1 MANYDTILW
10 MAFKQMTRKT
20 SSAEN
25 FMSMLTPELKRW
37 FVARRQEQVFDN
49 QSVGIPAND
58 AAYGVCAKAKVTKTK
73 VAKSS
78 TRPAQRRRPRS
89 DRRLNY

>member
-1 MANYDTILW
+1 
-10 MAFKQMTRKT
+10 
-20 SSAEN
+20 
-25 FMSMLTPELKRW
+25 MSMLTPELKRW